1 MNVMSKP
8 EVNVS
13 YLPFK
18 EIVIMEKTFFSTPE
32 EIARFTSVIAGGK
45 LAGLYWV
52 DGVVFLYFPLP
63 ASTTAVARELLENRK
78 VYWTFVGYAFMPK
91 YMQTIE
97 TKEKMIV
104 PVVDISSDPVLRQ
117 VAQWLKEQKQ

>member
-1 MNVMSKP
+1 MSTP
-8 EVNVS
+8 EVNIS
-13 YLPFK
+13 YSPFK
-18 EIVIMEKTFFSTPE
+18 EIVVMEKTYFNTAE

-63 ASTTAVARELLENRK
+63 ASTTAVAKELLENRK
-78 VYWTFVGYAFMPK
+78 VFWTFVGYAPMPR
-91 YMQTIE
+91 YQPTIE

-117 VAQWLKEQKQ
+117 VAHWLKDQKP